1 MGTGVFG
8 CAFMTITA
16 KCAIVAIVI
25 PVAMWAFVDARDV
38 KTRERRRGYWDGSV
52 ALCFDIAVGS

>member
-1 MGTGVFG
+1 VGAGVFG

-16 KCAIVAIVI
+16 NCAIVAIVI

-38 KTRERRRGYWDGSV
+38 KTRERRSGYLDGSV
-52 ALCFDIAVGS
+52 AFCFDIAVGS